1 MEYQDTDEITR
12 REAIEK
18 VKQIVKAIKAI
29 RIKYYPDFSKVSEKD
44 QETEQKL
51 QANLEQIAQNNGLNE
66 LRSSLIQEVDER
78 YGGKEP
84 ENKNDSILQ
93 ACYGAIDAQKEAISK
108 GKITQALRCQEQL
121 KMYKQK
127 LSKAECQEIINYKRE
142 KFAELMQTRE
152 QLEENM
158 KKWNSQLKGMYKIEH
173 AQKRRETME
182 VIQNLQ
188 NPEKSQEKQTEIE
201 ENAELVNEI

>member
-173 AQKRRETME
+173 AQKRREAME

>member
-173 AQKRRETME
+173 AQKRRDAME

>member
-12 REAIEK
+12 REAVEK

-29 RIKYYPDFSKVSEKD
+29 RIKYYPDFSKASEKD

-127 LSKAECQEIINYKRE
+127 LSKAECQEIVSYKRE

-158 KKWNSQLKGMYKIEH
+158 QKWNSQLKGMYKIEH
-173 AQKRRETME
+173 AQKRREAME
-182 VIQNLQ
+182 VIQDLQ

>member
-12 REAIEK
+12 KEAIEK

-127 LSKAECQEIINYKRE
+127 LSKAECQEIVSYKRE

-158 KKWNSQLKGMYKIEH
+158 QKWNSQLKGMYKIEH
-173 AQKRRETME
+173 AQKRREAME
-182 VIQNLQ
+182 VIQDLQ

>member
-127 LSKAECQEIINYKRE
+127 LSKAECQEIVSYKRE

-158 KKWNSQLKGMYKIEH
+158 QKWNSQLKGMYKIEH
-173 AQKRRETME
+173 AQKRREAME
-182 VIQNLQ
+182 VIQDLQ